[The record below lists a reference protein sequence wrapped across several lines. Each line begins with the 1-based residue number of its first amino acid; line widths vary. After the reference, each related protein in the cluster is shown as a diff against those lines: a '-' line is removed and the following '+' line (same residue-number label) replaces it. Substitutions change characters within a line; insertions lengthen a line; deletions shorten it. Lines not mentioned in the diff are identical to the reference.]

1 LLERRLNWLAT
12 ISGVAPMFGFL
23 GCVSGI
29 IVMMQS
35 IESSPTNNSMKF
47 LSNGIW
53 EALAS
58 TLYGLVV
65 GTISYISY
73 NYFVATLDRYNKEM
87 EIATDEIVQLLCSNE
102 QHFIKAKEEKVN
114 SRISQQKISSY
125 TQETK
130 TTSNAT
136 AGKRRTFGD
145 DDFF

>member
-1 LLERRLNWLAT
+1 
-12 ISGVAPMFGFL
+12 M
-23 GCVSGI
+23 
-29 IVMMQS
+29 
-35 IESSPTNNSMKF
+35 NN
-47 LSNGIW
+47 N
-53 EALAS
+53 
-58 TLYGLVV
+58 
-65 GTISYISY
+65 YISY